1 MDRWLEQLTGEK
13 MPSQDLWE
21 ALRSGMVL
29 CKAAN
34 AIRPGV
40 IEKINDKPI
49 NGSVAL
55 MERVR
60 LSALRSALIC
70 ASRTTLSCTLLRAR
84 SSVCLQMISSL

>member
-1 MDRWLEQLTGEK
+1 MIPHGRWLEQLIGEK
-13 MPSQDLWE
+13 LPQDLYE

-60 LSALRSALIC
+60 VI
-70 ASRTTLSCTLLRAR
+70 
-84 SSVCLQMISSL
+84 

>member
-1 MDRWLEQLTGEK
+1 MRLAPLLPDLILICRWLEKLIGEK
-13 MPSQDLWE
+13 LPSQDFWE
-21 ALRSGMVL
+21 ALRSGLVL

-60 LSALRSALIC
+60 AAPCKSLLLALK
-70 ASRTTLSCTLLRAR
+70 
-84 SSVCLQMISSL
+84 